1 MREHA
6 YYGDEL
12 LEPPAATSQE
22 PACEPLQKH
31 AANHRKYYE
40 IAPHPR
46 RMTCCWHRF
55 LRATGSQKIDLSGS
69 QNGARFGAQNGN
81 QKRFFFGTLT
91 LQNTPDRLGHF
102 RVEVF

>member
-31 AANHRKYYE
+31 AANHIKYYE

-55 LRATGSQKIDLSGS
+55 LRAMGFQKSTFPVPKTGPALVPKT
-69 QNGARFGAQNGN
+69 
-81 QKRFFFGTLT
+81 GTKNDT
-91 LQNTPDRLGHF
+91 ILGP
-102 RVEVF
+102 